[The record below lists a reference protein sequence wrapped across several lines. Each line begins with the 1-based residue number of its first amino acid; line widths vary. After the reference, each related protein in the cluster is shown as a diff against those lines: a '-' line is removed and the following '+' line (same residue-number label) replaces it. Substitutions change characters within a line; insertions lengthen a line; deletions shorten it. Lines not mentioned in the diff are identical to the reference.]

1 MSIVKAKLPMQ
12 RPLRPKIRYKTERQ
26 IGAPAKCKATMMARY
41 GTLSTVD
48 LWQHIHMIVSPWFRD
63 ENDIPTR
70 VATTAGKGSG
80 MAAP

>member
-1 MSIVKAKLPMQ
+1 
-12 RPLRPKIRYKTERQ
+12 
-26 IGAPAKCKATMMARY
+26 MARY